1 MRWQRESWGKHS
13 PMKFAGIRAFITG
26 GASGLGSA
34 VASRVIVAGGQAVL
48 FDLNP
53 THDTAAAAESAGRA
67 HHIAGDVSDEA
78 SVDAAMAFAR
88 ARLGGIDLAV
98 NCAGIGTAGRLIGRS
113 GPMGAAFL
121 RRMLEVNLVG
131 TVLCSKA
138 AALLMQLNAPD
149 AQGERGVIVM
159 TASIAAFDGQIGQVA
174 YAASKGGI
182 VAMTL
187 PMAREL
193 ASSGI
198 RVVTIAPGIFHTPML
213 ASLPEAAQASLG
225 QQVPFPPR
233 LGRPEEYAAL
243 VAHIVENS
251 MLNGETIRLDG
262 ALRMAPR

>member
-1 MRWQRESWGKHS
+1 
-13 PMKFAGIRAFITG
+13 MKFAGIRAFISG
-26 GASGLGSA
+26 GASGLGHA
-34 VASRVIVAGGQAVL
+34 VATRVVAGGGHALL

-53 THDTAAAAESAGRA
+53 ALGAAAATGLGARS
-67 HHIAGDVSDEA
+67 HFFSGDVADEA
-78 SVDAAMAFAR
+78 AVEGAMALAR
-88 ARLGGIDLAV
+88 EKFGGIDLAV
-98 NCAGIGTAGRLIGRS
+98 SCAGIGTASRLIGRS
-113 GPMGAAFL
+113 GPMSAAFF
-121 RRMLEVNLVG
+121 RRMIEVNLVG

-138 AALLMQLNAPD
+138 AALLMQQNQPD
-149 AQGERGVIVM
+149 AQGERGLVVM

-174 YAASKGGI
+174 YSASKGGI

-198 RVVTIAPGIFHTPML
+198 RVVTIAPGIFQTPLL
-213 ASLPEAAQASLG
+213 AALPEAAQLSLG

-233 LGRPEEYAAL
+233 LGRPDEYAAL
-243 VAHIVENS
+243 VEHVTENT